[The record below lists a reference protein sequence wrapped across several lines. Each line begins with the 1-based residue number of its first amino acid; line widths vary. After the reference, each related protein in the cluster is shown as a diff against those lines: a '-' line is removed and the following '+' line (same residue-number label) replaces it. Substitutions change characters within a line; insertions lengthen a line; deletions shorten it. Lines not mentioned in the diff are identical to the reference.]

1 MRPDERLTTLAA
13 AAGIAPE
20 PKSFVPLGDSLLAAG
35 VRDGL
40 PYCLAAAASRR
51 ALPEFAEGVYT
62 RGREGTLA
70 AAPASAENLAR
81 LRRLLPRLAP
91 ALLWEEPAPRVVDLG
106 DDPEAARREL
116 DAILWRRFAEHDFTP
131 FTTEFRPAR
140 AADAI
145 RSGACRFRL
154 GVPAFEPGEAALPSW
169 AAECAGRTLLRGG
182 RAVRVS
188 AEAAAAAGRAFGDWA
203 KRLERLAA
211 ALRPELGDGFGFI
224 LDPAFP
230 EPLAAASYICFMR
243 ELRRHPSL
251 RCAWATPPGMSE
263 SDRARLAAF
272 AAPARLLA

>member
-1 MRPDERLTTLAA
+1 MRPDERLTALAA
-13 AAGIAPE
+13 AAGLAPAPE
-20 PKSFVPLGDSLLAAG
+20 SFVPLGDSLLAAG
-35 VRDGL
+35 ERDGM

-51 ALPEFAEGVYT
+51 ALPVLADGVYT
-62 RGREGTLA
+62 RDREGTLL

-81 LRRLLPRLAP
+81 LQRLLPWLAP
-91 ALLWEEPAPRVVDLG
+91 ALLWEEPSPRVVDLG
-106 DDPEAARREL
+106 CEPEAARRQL
-116 DAILWRRFAEHDFTP
+116 DAVLWRRFAEHDRTP

-154 GVPAFEPGEAALPSW
+154 DVPVTGPDDAALPAW

-182 RAVRVS
+182 AAVRVS
-188 AEAAAAAGRAFGDWA
+188 AEAAAEAGRRFGDWA
-203 KRLERLAA
+203 KRLEGLAA

-230 EPLAAASYICFMR
+230 EPLAAASYICFLR
-243 ELRRHPSL
+243 ELRRHPGL

-263 SDRARLAAF
+263 SDRALLAVF
-272 AAPARLLA
+272 AAPARLLD